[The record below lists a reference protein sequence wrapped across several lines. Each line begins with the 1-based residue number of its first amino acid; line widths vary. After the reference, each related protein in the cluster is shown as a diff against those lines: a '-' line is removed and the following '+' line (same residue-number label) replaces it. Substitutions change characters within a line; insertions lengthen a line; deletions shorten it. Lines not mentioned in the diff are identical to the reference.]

1 MGVLGT
7 VDVVSRDYVA
17 NLPSPSRLC
26 LCLPLSDCGLQPGE
40 SLYMFTYYAAMGRAS
55 SLLPYQRWPCSLP
68 CVSVPCLSFLPKAVH
83 LHRVHNIDLF
93 CRGVYYLRTSL
104 LLCSKNTEQVT
115 VAPAA
120 DKKGNAGVDNDNAGE
135 LNVETHGIPY
145 MCLAQCEDMGTT
157 VSHRKVPPMKVRK
170 VFLVC

>member
-1 MGVLGT
+1 MSLCASLGL
-7 VDVVSRDYVA
+7 R
-17 NLPSPSRLC
+17 PSTREGLC
-26 LCLPLSDCGLQPGE
+26 L
-40 SLYMFTYYAAMGRAS
+40 FTYAAMGRAS

-120 DKKGNAGVDNDNAGE
+120 DKGNAGVDNAGE